1 MNPRHL
7 ILETS
12 VLPTELRTPPGHY
25 KLNKLK
31 LQDFKIKKMNK
42 YSNLN
47 QSLIIPNY
55 LPHNFLAEKIIL
67 SCLLINYEAIE
78 LTIKTVSTE
87 SFYFKN
93 HQEIYKAIIVLY
105 ESKKPVDIVTITTF
119 LQDNGLLKKIG
130 GIKVLIE
137 LINQVP
143 NLIHLEEYLKLIKD
157 KFLRRSLI
165 KLGYKAINSG
175 YITNFLLENILN
187 DFENELFNLT
197 NEFKPQ
203 KLSTSADLIYNI
215 FLELKQKSNEPKLPG
230 LSSGFFALDSL
241 TQGFQK
247 SDLIIIAGRPSI
259 GKTAFCLSL
268 AINVIKYSRIPILF
282 FSLEMS
288 KEQIMY
294 RLLGMETN
302 INQMRLKSG
311 KLYRTDW
318 VKLSKVIKIFSKLPF
333 FIDDTPD
340 LSIQDIRS
348 KIKTILFEQNQIG
361 LVIIDY
367 LQLMQNSKSKNEN
380 RAYEISQ
387 ITRSLKNIAREFNVP
402 IIALSQ
408 LSRNVETRIDKRPLL
423 ADLRESGSIEQDA
436 DLVLMLHKTS
446 LNSIKVNLDQTTLL
460 MDLTIA
466 KQRNGPTGTI
476 QLVFDKKRT
485 KYLNSNLT

>member
-1 MNPRHL
+1 
-7 ILETS
+7 
-12 VLPTELRTPPGHY
+12 
-25 KLNKLK
+25 
-31 LQDFKIKKMNK
+31 MNK
-42 YSNLN
+42 YQNLN
-47 QSLIIPNY
+47 QSLIIQNY

-78 LTIKTVSTE
+78 LTVKTVSIDA
-87 SFYFKN
+87 FYFKN
-93 HQEIYKAIIVLY
+93 HQEIYKVIIILY
-105 ESKKPVDIVTITTF
+105 ESKKPIDIITITSF
-119 LQDNGLLKKIG
+119 LQDNGLLKKVG
-130 GIKVLIE
+130 GVKVLIE
-137 LINQVP
+137 LVNQVP

-175 YITNFLLENILN
+175 YITNLLLENILN

-215 FLELKQKSNEPKLPG
+215 FLELKHKSNEPKLPG
-230 LSSGFFALDSL
+230 LSSGFYALDSL

-268 AINVIKYSRIPILF
+268 GINVIKYSKTPILF

-302 INQMRLKSG
+302 INQMRLRSG
-311 KLYRTDW
+311 KLYRNDW
-318 VKLSKVIKIFSKLPF
+318 VKLSKVIKILSKLPF

-361 LVIIDY
+361 LIMIDY
-367 LQLMQNSKSKNEN
+367 LQLMQNSKFKNEN
-380 RAYEISQ
+380 RAYELSQ
-387 ITRSLKNIAREFNVP
+387 ITRSLKSIAREFNVP

-436 DLVLMLHKTS
+436 DLVLMLHKAS
-446 LNSIKVNLDQTTLL
+446 LNINKT
-460 MDLTIA
+460 DLSETISLTDLIIA

-476 QLVFDKKRT
+476 QLLFDKKRT
-485 KYLNSNLT
+485 KYINVNLT